1 MWTLFLIQTNDTTAE
16 THLWQSSNW
25 ISFYLSFYLSFSTS
39 LCHQLTLQSRMPS
52 SGTLDLSFPP
62 PCLYNYI
69 THLQNPH
76 AHHSKEKWWIVCS
89 WVLFEKSKPYIF
101 IRAFRDCRR
110 KQLSPWSLFLAAPQR
125 LPSENSSTQLPW
137 KERERVKFE
146 PWIAS
151 LSSLCI
157 ICQSWIKGVF
167 CPPAASPGVHISLD
181 LATFLRS
188 TSREIN
194 AFTFLWKVAFL
205 YPPTPYFYLIF
216 IFNQILQ
223 TRQIIW
229 EGIFKFL
236 LSNFLRIASWI
247 LNTEGILSPSLWR
260 QISAVSRI
268 TAAC

>member
-1 MWTLFLIQTNDTTAE
+1 
-16 THLWQSSNW
+16 
-25 ISFYLSFYLSFSTS
+25 
-39 LCHQLTLQSRMPS
+39 MPS
-52 SGTLDLSFPP
+52 SGTLDLRFPP

-76 AHHSKEKWWIVCS
+76 PRHSKEKWRIVCS

-110 KQLSPWSLFLAAPQR
+110 RETIVTLVPFPGSTSKVAKWEQQHPAALKGEREWSLNPE
-125 LPSENSSTQLPW
+125 LP
-137 KERERVKFE
+137 
-146 PWIAS
+146 

-205 YPPTPYFYLIF
+205 YPPAPYFYLIF